1 MPLSVDQYNVR
12 RVYRDGYLTLNTQK
26 TLRDPLTGASLVK
39 QLVPVNDPIR
49 YNIKGITDLDVQ
61 QYGKIIDQVTK
72 KVQIP
77 FVKSYHELD
86 LSKVVVKI
94 ENTEYNIVQNDVR
107 YERDMY
113 LYLTTV
119 STKRSVE
126 NG

>member
-1 MPLSVDQYNVR
+1 MPLSVDQYNTR
-12 RVYRDGYLTLNTQK
+12 RVYRDGYLTLNTQT
-26 TLRDPLTGASLVK
+26 TLRDPLTGASLGK
-39 QLVPVNDPIR
+39 QLVPVDNPIR

-77 FVKSYHELD
+77 FVKKYNELD